1 MQHLKTIEKQ
11 PERVFGFQDS
21 TVRKICKATPF
32 KKTNK
37 WRLGGF
43 KRSNNFKGNKK

>member
-11 PERVFGFQDS
+11 LERVFGFQDS
-21 TVRKICKATPF
+21 TVRKICKVTPP

-37 WRLGGF
+37 WQLGG
-43 KRSNNFKGNKK
+43 FKGNKK